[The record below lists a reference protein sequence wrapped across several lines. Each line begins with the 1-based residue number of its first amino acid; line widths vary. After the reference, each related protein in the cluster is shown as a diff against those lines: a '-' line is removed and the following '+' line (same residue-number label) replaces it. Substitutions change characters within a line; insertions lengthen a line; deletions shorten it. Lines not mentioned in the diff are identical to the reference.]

1 MCGCHRANA
10 GSEMKPE
17 VTDQESQEI
26 HGDARK
32 AQLLRTAKIVCETGE
47 YLCLIRELSQIGLS
61 LKFLHEAPSDHRVI
75 LQLTNGL
82 TYPIERVWTGRQQAG
97 YRFVTEIDPAEF
109 LCEEAPHVVR
119 PIRLSLSAPAI
130 ITDGRLVTNVILKD
144 LSREGA
150 QFESEAAH
158 PVDTLVSFEVF
169 GLPQRLGEIRWHNG
183 DLYGMRFQHPLT
195 LQQLADAALDL
206 QPLVVAPA
214 NPVIDA
220 LRKSYAA

>member
-1 MCGCHRANA
+1 
-10 GSEMKPE
+10 MKPE
-17 VTDQESQEI
+17 VSDQESQNI

-32 AQLLRTAKIVCETGE
+32 AQMLRTAKVVCETGE

-61 LKFLHEAPSDHRVI
+61 LKFLHEAPGDHRLI

-97 YRFVTEIDPAEF
+97 YRFASEIDPAEF
-109 LCEEAPHVVR
+109 VSEATPHEVR
-119 PIRLSLSAPAI
+119 PVRLSLSAPAI
-130 ITDGRLVTNVILKD
+130 ITDGRVVTNVTLKD

-150 QFESEAAH
+150 QFESDAAH
-158 PVDTLVSFEVF
+158 PVGTLVSFEVF
-169 GLPQRLGEIRWHNG
+169 GLPQRLGEVRWKN
-183 DLYGMRFQHPLT
+183 DELYGMRFQHPLT

-206 QPLVVAPA
+206 QPLVVAPG
-214 NPVIDA
+214 NRVIDA